1 MNLNTAVETH
11 VTANERDE
19 LDIALKGTLAG
30 DTDAMAELYRLTRV
44 AVYSFAFSILKSH
57 HDAED
62 VAHDTYLS
70 LFDSHKHYLSH
81 GKAMAYILT
90 VTKNHA
96 LMRLRHKKRFT
107 DFPEDYDR
115 TPDLGDGVSTEEK
128 LLLRQ
133 CLDKLSD
140 SEREIVVL
148 HAVSGLKHKEIASIL
163 SLPLST
169 VLSKYSRAI
178 KKLQELMN

>member
-1 MNLNTAVETH
+1 MNLDAAVGTH
-11 VTANERDE
+11 ITVSEKDE

-44 AVYSFAFSILKSH
+44 AVYSFAFSIVKSH

-62 VAHDTYLS
+62 IAHDTYLS
-70 LFDSHKHYLSH
+70 LFGSHKHYISH

-90 VTKNHA
+90 ATKNHA
-96 LMRLRHKKRFT
+96 LMKLRHRKRLT

-115 TPDLGDGVSTEEK
+115 TPDDSDGVSAEEK
-128 LLLRQ
+128 LLIRQ

-140 SEREIVVL
+140 SERQIVVL
-148 HAVSGLKHKEIASIL
+148 HAVSGLKHKEIASL
-163 SLPLST
+163 MSLPLST

-178 KKLQELMN
+178 KKLQAQMN